1 MIDRRFM
8 TKRETLRETSLK
20 MLFKKNRITSLQKH
34 NRTLNSTDEDRN
46 EETKDHDKTN
56 TRFRD

>member
-1 MIDRRFM
+1 M

-20 MLFKKNRITSLQKH
+20 MLFKKNRIYISPKKQ
-34 NRTLNSTDEDRN
+34 NRTLNSTDGDRN
-46 EETKDHDKTN
+46 EETKNHDKTN